1 MPLTTSLLAT
11 SLLLGAPAAEAPV
24 TAVAAP
30 AAASIA
36 LKGPGD
42 YTLLASARGW
52 YVAPGGDITFAG
64 AGSSKTDLS
73 YFNADSPKVRPAG
86 EVRIAAGNFII
97 ALGGANATAE
107 GNINASDS
115 RRIGTINVTQGDALS
130 TNLDYTTVQGIVG
143 YKVYENAFNSG
154 GTTLLRLYAVG
165 GGRFS
170 DTSFDVTRLAGG
182 KASIE
187 ITTGE
192 PIIGALAELTL
203 AEQFHIDLQV
213 TGGGWSKSQS
223 FDVAAVFGYTPV
235 PWLSLEVGYRLLA
248 NNVKQDSA
256 AGETKLN
263 ASYAGLLFGATFRF

>member
-11 SLLLGAPAAEAPV
+11 SLLLGAPATEAPA

-30 AAASIA
+30 AAAA
-36 LKGPGD
+36 TTLKGPAD

-52 YVAPGGDITFAG
+52 YVAPGGDVTFAG
-64 AGSSKTDLS
+64 ASSVKTDLG
-73 YFNADSPKVRPAG
+73 YFNADNPKIRPAG
-86 EVRIAAGNFII
+86 EVRIAAGDFLL

-107 GNINASDS
+107 GTINATDS
-115 RRIGTINVTQGDALS
+115 RQIGAINVAQGDALS
-130 TNLDYTTVQGIVG
+130 ANLDYTTIQAIVG

-154 GTTLLRLYAVG
+154 GSTLLRLYAVG

-187 ITTGE
+187 VTTGE

-203 AEQFHIDLQV
+203 TEQFHMDLQV
-213 TGGGWSKSQS
+213 TGGGFTKSQS
-223 FDVAAVFGYTPV
+223 FDVAAIFGYTPV

-248 NNVKQDSA
+248 NNIKQDTA
-256 AGETKLN
+256 TGETKIN